1 MLIFLRVETIVDV
14 SHLRPLMLI
23 FLMLVTSP
31 DSEAIPETIQHR
43 MSNYRVIVVYF
54 EEYCMCFNFAQIE
67 NTNAL
72 RKI

>member
-1 MLIFLRVETIVDV
+1 MGKI
-14 SHLRPLMLI
+14 
-23 FLMLVTSP
+23 

-54 EEYCMCFNFAQIE
+54 EEYCRCFNFAQNE
-67 NTNAL
+67 NANIL